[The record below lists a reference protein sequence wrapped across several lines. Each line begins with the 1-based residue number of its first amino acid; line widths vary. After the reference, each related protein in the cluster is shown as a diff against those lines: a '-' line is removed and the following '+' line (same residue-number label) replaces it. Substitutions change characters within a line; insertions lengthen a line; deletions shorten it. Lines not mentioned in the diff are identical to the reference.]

1 MNDTENNDI
10 GVGNREKRRGRA
22 LRLAAAAS
30 ALGIGL
36 AACAS
41 GHTSSSGQGVATVA
55 VLSSFTGADTGY
67 GQEGISGCIPAVDLI
82 NAAGGVVHHKLSCQ
96 AFDDRSDPAD
106 AVPEAHKI
114 LANTPLLLMTLGSG
128 GNTAPAV
135 VPLFNAAKVTVFS
148 ETGQSLFNVNHY
160 SYYWRGRPGRCL
172 AGLRHGDRHPDARL
186 QPPSGRLRPERELA
200 RIAAFL
206 RTGHET
212 ARPSG
217 RRQGALPTSAPSY
230 TTQVAAIQSAHA
242 DAVVGEIDPG
252 SAATF
257 TTELKQVFGHLPP
270 LVGDQA
276 ADESP
281 FLKAVGGAVGA
292 ATLRQ
297 RLTLVLPVASN
308 TGPGF
313 RAFKKALLSSATPDK
328 TTYVTDSYSAADY
341 DAITLT
347 ALAADEA
354 KSLVSANYER
364 YMMPIAN
371 GVPGAIVV
379 HTYAE
384 GVAALAKGKKIHYEG
399 ASGPISFD
407 RYHNWEPGYVL
418 SQLTPGGV
426 KDSSRLVPN
435 SILRKLE
442 LGQHATVG

>member
-1 MNDTENNDI
+1 M
-10 GVGNREKRRGRA
+10 K
-22 LRLAAAAS
+22 L
-30 ALGIGL
+30 LG
-36 AACAS
+36 
-41 GHTSSSGQGVATVA
+41 HPV
-55 VLSSFTGADTGY
+55 ADT
-67 GQEGISGCIPAVDLI
+67 VLI
-82 NAAGGVVHHKLSCQ
+82 
-96 AFDDRSDPAD
+96 
-106 AVPEAHKI
+106 
-114 LANTPLLLMTLGSG
+114 
-128 GNTAPAV
+128 
-135 VPLFNAAKVTVFS
+135 
-148 ETGQSLFNVNHY
+148 
-160 SYYWRGRPGRCL
+160 
-172 AGLRHGDRHPDARL
+172 
-186 QPPSGRLRPERELA
+186 
-200 RIAAFL
+200 
-206 RTGHET
+206 
-212 ARPSG
+212 
-217 RRQGALPTSAPSY
+217 PTSAPSY

-257 TTELKQVFGHLPP
+257 TSELKQVFGHLPP
-270 LVGDQA
+270 LVSDQA
-276 ADESP
+276 ADEAP

-313 RAFKKALLSSATPDK
+313 LAFRKALLSSATPDK

-341 DAITLT
+341 DAVTLT

-364 YMMPIAN
+364 YLMPIAN

-384 GVAALAKGKKIHYEG
+384 GVAALAKGKKIHYVG

-418 SQLTPGGV
+418 TQLTPGGV
-426 KDSSRLVPN
+426 KDLRLVPN

-442 LGQHATVG
+442 LGQHASVG